1 MNIKTQLVSQVVIK
15 SKTYGSKN
23 GKKFITVHQ
32 TGNTSRGANAQA
44 HANLQ
49 SRDNV
54 RSASW
59 HWQVDDKDAI
69 QSFPHDAQCW
79 HAGDGQGDGNLNS
92 IGIEICINS
101 DGDYKQAV
109 KNGAKLVAKI
119 LKDENLTIDKVKRHY
134 DWSRKNCPAQIM
146 AGKDG
151 IGWNDFINLVKN
163 ELNAPVV
170 ENSGDYT
177 VKAGDTL
184 YSIARKLNTTVDNLI
199 TLNNIKTPNLIKP
212 GQKLKTKVVEN
223 KPPLKTLDEVAEEV
237 IDGKWGNGS
246 DRLIV

>member
-1 MNIKTQLVSQVVIK
+1 
-15 SKTYGSKN
+15 
-23 GKKFITVHQ
+23 
-32 TGNTSRGANAQA
+32 
-44 HANLQ
+44 
-49 SRDNV
+49 
-54 RSASW
+54 
-59 HWQVDDKDAI
+59 
-69 QSFPHDAQCW
+69 
-79 HAGDGQGDGNLNS
+79 
-92 IGIEICINS
+92 
-101 DGDYKQAV
+101 
-109 KNGAKLVAKI
+109 
-119 LKDENLTIDKVKRHY
+119 
-134 DWSRKNCPAQIM
+134 M